1 MVARPPSVCDLRI
14 TLSTLPAAGRL
25 PASADA
31 TASPQTG
38 TLPLTSTASEPIGDS
53 SKSRKSMAPWQFGLR
68 RVTLAVCAENR
79 RNKRRERREAREI
92 DFEAVV
98 LDRAGRGGERERR
111 RGVMAEA
118 ERRRCPEKVAR
129 PAEIAANETAG
140 GFLGNS

>member
-1 MVARPPSVCDLRI
+1 MRSARVVPSARFETVSYKLHLDTQPTARSAGMVARPPSVCDLRI

-68 RVTLAVCAENR
+68 KITDGNR
-79 RNKRRERREAREI
+79 FA
-92 DFEAVV
+92 
-98 LDRAGRGGERERR
+98 
-111 RGVMAEA
+111 
-118 ERRRCPEKVAR
+118 
-129 PAEIAANETAG
+129 
-140 GFLGNS
+140 